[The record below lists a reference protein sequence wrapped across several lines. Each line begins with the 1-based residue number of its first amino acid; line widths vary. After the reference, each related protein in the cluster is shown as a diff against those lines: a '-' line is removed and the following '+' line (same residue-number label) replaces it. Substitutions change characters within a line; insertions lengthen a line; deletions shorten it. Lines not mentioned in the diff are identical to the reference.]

1 MSLETCTTTPKM
13 STLSLHFSPSP
24 APHAAKRSSFDV
36 IKAMKN
42 VPGTQICVL
51 SSPEGYSAKLRF
63 PLTSLCPFTNW
74 SWDRFGHPYCART
87 LRVSVPKDPVR
98 TIVFTP
104 VCWTG
109 LGPEYCCLEE
119 TLFSAKLDSVFGLFV
134 TGTFH

>member
-24 APHAAKRSSFDV
+24 TPHAAKRSSFDV
-36 IKAMKN
+36 NKAIKN
-42 VPGTQICVL
+42 VPSTQICVL

-74 SWDRFGHPYCART
+74 SWDRFGHPYCAQR
-87 LRVSVPKDPVR
+87 SGR
-98 TIVFTP
+98 TIAFTP
-104 VCWTG
+104 VCCTG

-119 TLFSAKLDSVFGLFV
+119 TLLSAKLDSVFGLFV